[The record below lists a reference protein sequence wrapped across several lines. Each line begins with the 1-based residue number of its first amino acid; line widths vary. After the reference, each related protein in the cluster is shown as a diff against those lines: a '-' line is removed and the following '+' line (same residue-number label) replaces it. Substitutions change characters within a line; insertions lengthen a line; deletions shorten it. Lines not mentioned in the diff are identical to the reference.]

1 MLEVEPQLITQ
12 YVTTGQMQIVVRP
25 LLQSG
30 PDALLAAHAAECANE
45 QNAFIEMRSA
55 IYDVQG
61 TLYRADDLS
70 VALADIAQ
78 SLSLD
83 RTAFSA
89 CMASERYNQALY
101 QGYTRATSDGIVAR
115 PVFELNGQR
124 LIGSQSLETFTRVI
138 DALLAPAP

>member
-1 MLEVEPQLITQ
+1 VPSTCWK

-25 LLQSG
+25 LLQTG
-30 PDALLAAHAAECANE
+30 PDSLLAAHAAECAHE
-45 QNAFIEMRSA
+45 QNAFIAMRSA

-61 TLYRADDLS
+61 TLYMADDLQ
-70 VALADIAQ
+70 VALADVAQ
-78 SLSLD
+78 SIALD

-89 CMASERYNQALY
+89 CMASERYNLALY
-101 QGYTRATSDGIVAR
+101 QGYTRATSSGIVAR

-124 LIGSQSLETFTRVI
+124 LIGSQPLETFTRVI